1 MIAGRRRQIAI
12 VAIKAAHSAI
22 FLSLLASLLVFAQRG
37 VAGRSDRLAAITGSV
52 VAVEALVFCGNGR
65 RCPLTDAVES
75 LGAAKGSVTDIFLP
89 SFIASRIFTV
99 TAPLFGLSLVL
110 HARNLLRSRT
120 S

>member
-1 MIAGRRRQIAI
+1 MIPGRRRQIAV
-12 VAIKAAHSAI
+12 VAIKATHSAI
-22 FLSLLASLLVFAQRG
+22 FFGLLASLLVFGQRG
-37 VAGRSDRLAAITGSV
+37 VARRSDRLAAITGSV

-99 TAPLFGLSLVL
+99 TAPLFGLSLAMHVRNVMRR
-110 HARNLLRSRT
+110 ARA
-120 S
+120 